1 MEGKFA
7 SDGLQAI
14 DEGDDILM
22 AMARELVTE
31 KGIGESADAVWK
43 RLVEKQAEVFG
54 VRPVET
60 REPEI
65 EAEPPG
71 PDLAGS
77 HHSTGSTDPGS
88 SDATPDVRYVARGG
102 TAAQGFT

>member
-1 MEGKFA
+1 
-7 SDGLQAI
+7 
-14 DEGDDILM
+14 M

-60 REPEI
+60 REPDI
-65 EAEPPG
+65 EAEPRVRDQPEVMIPPG
-71 PDLAGS
+71 APIPAVVTQLLMFGMSLEREPRRKAS
-77 HHSTGSTDPGS
+77 HRPS
-88 SDATPDVRYVARGG
+88 SAATTSEQLGLF
-102 TAAQGFT
+102 QN